1 MKKRHDVDELA
12 KQLTT
17 AVSTPLQKVSQ
28 PAPTPEAVATPKA
41 EPKKPKKQKVEAIPV
56 FLRLPVSLYERF
68 DNVAVKRTKET
79 GRGVSVQQIIIE
91 KLESV
96 Q

>member
-17 AVSTPLQKVSQ
+17 AVSTPLQKVAQ
-28 PAPTPEAVATPKA
+28 PASSQESVAAPK
-41 EPKKPKKQKVEAIPV
+41 EELKKPKKKKVEAIPV
-56 FLRLPVSLYERF
+56 FLRLPASLYERF